1 MDSYTITIAP
11 NDDSGNSTTLI
22 VDTSGEQ
29 VRITDVHL
37 HATRGLVGG
46 QMPTVDFGLLL
57 RAVATTAGSPT
68 SIEATPAA
76 APADAAAEVP
86 AVVDE
91 TAVPGEAEAPTAAV
105 PRPRRAKQSSAAAPT
120 PEPAAR
126 PRARRAPAATS
137 AGVTATK
144 AGAKRGGGT
153 TTTAG
158 KRPTR
163 KAAAPAT
170 TGGRVYRRMPED
182 ITAVYQQAGTAAAI
196 ADHYGVPRH
205 TAQGWIRRM
214 KATNTTTTTTDS

>member
-29 VRITDVHL
+29 VCITDVRL
-37 HATRGLVGG
+37 HAARGLTGG

-57 RAVATTAGSPT
+57 RAVATTAVSPT
-68 SIEATPAA
+68 PIEATPAA
-76 APADAAAEVP
+76 TPAGPDAQAPAVADEAAAPSEAEP
-86 AVVDE
+86 P
-91 TAVPGEAEAPTAAV
+91 TAVAPK
-105 PRPRRAKQSSAAAPT
+105 PRRAKRTPAADPT

-137 AGVTATK
+137 AGVKATK
-144 AGAKRGGGT
+144 AGAKRGGGAT
-153 TTTAG
+153 ATAG
-158 KRPTR
+158 KRSSR
-163 KAAAPAT
+163 KTAAPAP

-182 ITAVYQQAGTAAAI
+182 FTAVYQQAGTAAAI

-205 TAQGWIRRM
+205 TAQGWIRRV
-214 KATNTTTTTTDS
+214 KSTNATTGG